1 MVLLCDGNGRFWM
14 VGEDV
19 GLRTS
24 WTGKTENVQGYEI
37 TITGQQRFP
46 TREVAGDAAQAM
58 IQSDPTSVSP
68 EAAAILAPEDLEY
81 LGLDDSGCIVLGQNP
96 VTICCGSGGGGGLTE
111 AEVQA
116 LIDASLAGFSVSGI
130 SYADANSIQV
140 GDGTR
145 TNVSVGIT
153 GGDAAL
159 ELDSSATTASLYAAA
174 GLELQNSPSQPLGFF
189 GAAPVV
195 RQTISAAQF
204 AALTGTAAEPIRDAL
219 IAYGQL
225 EVV

>member
-1 MVLLCDGNGRFWM
+1 M

-46 TREVAGDAAQAM
+46 TREVSGDAAQAM

-68 EAAAILAPEDLEY
+68 EAAAILDPEDLEY

-116 LIDASLAGFSVSGI
+116 LIDASLAGFSVPGI
-130 SYADANSIQV
+130 SYPSGSEIQV
-140 GDGTR
+140 GDNTYTNAYVGT
-145 TNVSVGIT
+145 V
-153 GGDAAL
+153 GGDVAL
-159 ELDSSATTASLYAAA
+159 EISTSSATATLYAAS
-174 GLELQNSPSQPLGFF
+174 GLEIQNGPSSPLGFF
-189 GAAPVV
+189 GAIPVA

-204 AALTGTAAEPIRDAL
+204 AALTGTPAEPIRDAL